1 MWNVHFF
8 GPSAGNAGPDRYDD
22 AITNR
27 YGKATG
33 IEDYCR
39 KAQLLNIE
47 TNKAMYEGWE
57 DNIWEDASG
66 IMTWMSQS
74 AYPSLVWQTYDYYYD
89 LTGAYWGAKKACEP
103 LHIQWNP
110 VNNAVKVINT
120 TRLDQRDLK
129 AEAEVYNSDGGLV
142 GQYSQS
148 KITDAPANTATNC
161 FTINFAQEQD
171 NLAFNKP
178 AFASSTSSGEPDLVT
193 DGNPGSRWASSQTDN
208 EWIYVDLGQD
218 QIVNGVKLNWEEAYG
233 KAFKIQVS
241 SDAKSWKDVYETEDG
256 HTGIQQI
263 TFDEVKA
270 RYVRMQ
276 GLQRGSGWGYS
287 LWDFEVYGGQPKSS
301 GLSDVHFIKL
311 KLSDKNGKLVSD
323 NFYWRGNKRTDF
335 TAINKL
341 PTVNL
346 KTSYSVKHQDGK
358 YFMDVR
364 VINPASTPA
373 AAFAI
378 RVQAVNTRTG
388 EQILPA
394 IMSDNYFSLMKG
406 ESKDIKIEFDEKV
419 LGNDQIKLLVQPY
432 NDRIK

>member
-1 MWNVHFF
+1 
-8 GPSAGNAGPDRYDD
+8 
-22 AITNR
+22 
-27 YGKATG
+27 
-33 IEDYCR
+33 
-39 KAQLLNIE
+39 
-47 TNKAMYEGWE
+47 
-57 DNIWEDASG
+57 
-66 IMTWMSQS
+66 
-74 AYPSLVWQTYDYYYD
+74 
-89 LTGAYWGAKKACEP
+89 
-103 LHIQWNP
+103 
-110 VNNAVKVINT
+110 
-120 TRLDQRDLK
+120 LDQWDLK

-148 KITDAPANTATNC
+148 KITDAPANAATNC
-161 FTINFAQEQD
+161 FTINFAQEQE
-171 NLAFNKP
+171 NLALNKP

-346 KTSYSVKHQDGK
+346 KTSYSIKHQDGK

-364 VINPASTPA
+364 VVNPASTPA